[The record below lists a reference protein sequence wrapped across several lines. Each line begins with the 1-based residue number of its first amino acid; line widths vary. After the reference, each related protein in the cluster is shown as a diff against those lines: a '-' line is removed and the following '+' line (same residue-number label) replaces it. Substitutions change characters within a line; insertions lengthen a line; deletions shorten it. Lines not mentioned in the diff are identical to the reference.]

1 MKVSL
6 LEKLLP
12 LLVDLVQL
20 LIKYLKKE
28 DENQQEKVKNLISF
42 CDDHGLDEE
51 VKNELIEYV

>member
-20 LIKYLKKE
+20 LINYLKKE

>member
-1 MKVSL
+1 MKLTL

-12 LLVDLVQL
+12 LLVDLIQL

-28 DENQQEKVKNLISF
+28 DEDQQEKVKNLISF

>member
-1 MKVSL
+1 MKVTL